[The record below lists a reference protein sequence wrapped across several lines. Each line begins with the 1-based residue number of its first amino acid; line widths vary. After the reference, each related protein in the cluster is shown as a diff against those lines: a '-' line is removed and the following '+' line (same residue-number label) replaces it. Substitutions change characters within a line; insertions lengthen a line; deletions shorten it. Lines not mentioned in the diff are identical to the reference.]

1 MIIVM
6 GILVAEVGKRIKF
19 YRQKL
24 EVSQEE
30 FAEIVGMNKNYL
42 GNIELGK
49 QSPTIFLLEKIINA
63 LNISAEEFF
72 TGL

>member
-1 MIIVM
+1 MIIIM
-6 GILVAEVGKRIKF
+6 GILVEKVGKRIKF

-24 EVSQEE
+24 NVNQEE
-30 FAEIVGMNKNYL
+30 FAEIVGINKNYL

-49 QSPTIFLLEKIINA
+49 QSPTVFFIEKIIKA

-72 TGL
+72 KGL